1 MHLPSGPRINEV
13 KERPE
18 PEGDTSMNF
27 RFPSRFGTVAV
38 FLALTGCAVQP
49 SQTTSGTNQKNGVR
63 TTAANADND
72 KQLNFDSALASM
84 PAADSKDAK
93 STSLADAAPID
104 GANVSDFRQTG
115 RASWYGRGFHGRRT
129 ANGERFNMNA
139 FTAAHRTL
147 PLASYI
153 RVTNP
158 TNGKWVV
165 VKVNDRGPYKRG
177 RVLDLSYAAA
187 KVIGLVH
194 AGTGRVK
201 IEGLSP
207 QEAREARDEMLASNS
222 TR

>member
-1 MHLPSGPRINEV
+1 
-13 KERPE
+13 
-18 PEGDTSMNF
+18 MNF

-38 FLALTGCAVQP
+38 FLALTGCAVPP
-49 SQTTSGTNQKNGVR
+49 SQTTSSANQKNAVK
-63 TTAANADND
+63 TTGAANADN
-72 KQLNFDSALASM
+72 KTQLNFDSALASM

-93 STSLADAAPID
+93 STSLADGQPID
-104 GANVSDFRQTG
+104 GADVSDFRQNG
-115 RASWYGRGFHGRRT
+115 RASWYGKGFHGRRT

-139 FTAAHRTL
+139 LTAAHRTL
-147 PLASYI
+147 PLSSYI
-153 RVTNP
+153 KVTNP

-187 KVIGLVH
+187 KVIGLIH

-222 TR
+222 LK

>member
-1 MHLPSGPRINEV
+1 
-13 KERPE
+13 
-18 PEGDTSMNF
+18 MNF
-27 RFPSRFGTVAV
+27 RFPSRIGTVAV

-84 PAADSKDAK
+84 PAPDSKDAK
-93 STSLADAAPID
+93 STSLADAEPID

-207 QEAREARDEMLASNS
+207 QEAREARDEMLASNT

>member
-1 MHLPSGPRINEV
+1 
-13 KERPE
+13 
-18 PEGDTSMNF
+18 MNF
-27 RFPSRFGTVAV
+27 RFPSRFGTLAV

-49 SQTTSGTNQKNGVR
+49 SQTTSSANQKNAVK
-63 TTAANADND
+63 TTGAANADNN
-72 KQLNFDSALASM
+72 KSQMNFDSALASM

-93 STSLADAAPID
+93 STSLADAQPID
-104 GANVSDFRQTG
+104 GADVSDFRQNG

-139 FTAAHRTL
+139 LTAAHRTL
-147 PLASYI
+147 PLSSYI
-153 RVTNP
+153 KVTNP
-158 TNGKWVV
+158 SNGKWVV

-187 KVIGLVH
+187 KIIGLVH

-207 QEAREARDEMLASNS
+207 QEAREARDEMVASNS
-222 TR
+222 AK

>member
-1 MHLPSGPRINEV
+1 MKFRLPI
-13 KERPE
+13 
-18 PEGDTSMNF
+18 
-27 RFPSRFGTVAV
+27 RFGTVAV
-38 FLALTGCAVQP
+38 FLELTGCAVPP
-49 SQTTSGTNQKNGVR
+49 SQTSSTNQKNAVR
-63 TTAANADND
+63 TTADNNT
-72 KQLNFDSALASM
+72 QLNFDSALASM

-93 STSLADAAPID
+93 SPSLADAQPID
-104 GANVSDFRQTG
+104 AADASDFRQTG
-115 RASWYGRGFHGRRT
+115 RASWYGRDFHGRRT

-139 FTAAHRTL
+139 LTAAHRTL
-147 PLASYI
+147 PLSSFI

-158 TNGKWVV
+158 SNGKWVV

-207 QEAREARDEMLASNS
+207 QEARLARDEMLASNS
-222 TR
+222 VK

>member
-1 MHLPSGPRINEV
+1 M
-13 KERPE
+13 K
-18 PEGDTSMNF
+18 F
-27 RFPSRFGTVAV
+27 RFPSRFGTLAV
-38 FLALTGCAVQP
+38 FFALTGCAVPP
-49 SQTTSGTNQKNGVR
+49 SQTSSNTNQKNAVR
-63 TTAANADND
+63 TTAADNSS
-72 KQLNFDSALASM
+72 QLNFDSALASM
-84 PAADSKDAK
+84 PAADSKEAK
-93 STSLADAAPID
+93 GTSLADAQPID
-104 GANVSDFRQTG
+104 GADVSDFRQTG

-158 TNGKWVV
+158 SNGKWVV

-207 QEAREARDEMLASNS
+207 KEARDARNEMLASITS
-222 TR
+222 Q

>member
-1 MHLPSGPRINEV
+1 
-13 KERPE
+13 
-18 PEGDTSMNF
+18 MNF
-27 RFPSRFGTVAV
+27 RLPSQFGTLAV
-38 FLALTGCAVQP
+38 FLALTGCALP
-49 SQTTSGTNQKNGVR
+49 PKSSDPTSGSANPKNAAR
-63 TTAANADND
+63 TAAAANADSAP
-72 KQLNFDSALASM
+72 LNFDSALASM
-84 PAADSKDAK
+84 PAADDKNAK
-93 STSLADAAPID
+93 RTSLADAEPID
-104 GANVSDFRQTG
+104 ATDVSDFRQNG
-115 RASWYGRGFHGRRT
+115 RASWYGRAFHGRLT
-129 ANGERFNMNA
+129 ANGERYNMNA

-153 RVTNP
+153 KVTNS

-207 QEAREARDEMLASNS
+207 QEARVARDEMFASIS
-222 TR
+222 K

>member
-1 MHLPSGPRINEV
+1 
-13 KERPE
+13 
-18 PEGDTSMNF
+18 MNL
-27 RFPSRFGTVAV
+27 RFPSRFGTIAL
-38 FLALTGCAVQP
+38 FFALTGCAVPP
-49 SQTTSGTNQKNGVR
+49 SQTTSSANQKNAVDK
-63 TTAANADND
+63 TAAAAKADAD

-84 PAADSKDAK
+84 PATDSKDAK
-93 STSLADAAPID
+93 KSSLADAEPID
-104 GANVSDFRQTG
+104 GKDVSDFRQMG
-115 RASWYGRGFHGRRT
+115 RASWYGRDFHGRRT

-147 PLASYI
+147 PLSSYI
-153 RVTNP
+153 KVTNSS
-158 TNGKWVV
+158 TGKWVV

-207 QEAREARDEMLASNS
+207 QEAREARDEMFASIS
-222 TR
+222 AK